1 MIMDSQVTGVSVG
14 PVKLVYK
21 NSNKVISTHVL
32 LLEVAFVIKS
42 LADMMMEGT
51 TTSVTFS
58 RL

>member
-32 LLEVAFVIKS
+32 LLEVGFVIKS